1 MVNLELE
8 LDEGIV
14 LQATEVERYGIKELS
29 LNEMVLTNKN
39 IVCVY
44 EKSTGLFSKPETII
58 EKIPLSTIKVANG
71 QAQVMVH
78 DSDEY
83 GKGLQVLFISGH
95 REHFVFSDSPKKTM
109 PLWINEINKIL
120 IGEPTIPVQV
130 ENTEPT
136 YSSESKPKKSFL
148 GGLAGA
154 LGSLDIQSAMDKAQE
169 KIGQFAN
176 QIQGEF
182 SQSQQQEVNYSEPQ
196 VQPQE
201 QPPIP
206 PQPQEHPTESANET
220 APNINAGKVLFCSN
234 CGTKLNEG
242 SKFCH
247 GCGVA
252 VGTVQKEASP
262 VPPPVSST
270 QYAEQPNEGHYKE
283 RQQEYV
289 GKVLKCPNCGG
300 VINETTAICP
310 ECGMQITGKSA
321 VSSVQA
327 FKEQLMSIESHRK
340 KAFGGMFGI
349 YGTADPADKQKL
361 SLIRNFPIPNSIDD
375 ILEFMMLAIAN
386 IDVSL
391 SKKTWTNSGQNMEVL
406 AIEMPKVISNAWVQ
420 KMEQCYK
427 KAEIAFPKD
436 PAFEGIQ
443 KMYFEKM
450 KELKIKVN

>member
-14 LQATEVERYGIKELS
+14 LQTSEVERYGIKELS

-95 REHFVFSDSPKKTM
+95 REHFIFSDSPKKTM

-120 IGEPTIPVQV
+120 IGEPIIPVQV
-130 ENTEPT
+130 ENTEHT
-136 YSSESKPKKSFL
+136 YSSESKPKKSLF

-154 LGSLDIQSAMDKAQE
+154 LGSLDIQSAVEKAQAKIAEFPQQMAE
-169 KIGQFAN
+169 KIEN
-176 QIQGEF
+176 LSNNDNVNEEVVIE
-182 SQSQQQEVNYSEPQ
+182 QSI
-196 VQPQE
+196 VQRDTVE
-201 QPPIP
+201 NGNVKC
-206 PQPQEHPTESANET
+206 TY
-220 APNINAGKVLFCSN
+220 CSN

-242 SKFCH
+242 AKFCH

-252 VGTVQKEASP
+252 VGTVSTENEQVA
-262 VPPPVSST
+262 PPIP
-270 QYAEQPNEGHYKE
+270 PNPTVTSQSNPTE
-283 RQQEYV
+283 RQQEFA
-289 GKVLKCPNCGG
+289 GKILKCPHCGG
-300 VINETTAICP
+300 VISETTAICP
-310 ECGMQITGKSA
+310 ECGMQITGRAA
-321 VSSVQA
+321 VSSIQQ
-327 FKEQLMSIESHRK
+327 FKDQLMAIESTRK
-340 KAFGGMFGI
+340 GGLGGVLGV
-349 YGTADPADKQKL
+349 YTPANKSDIQKL

-375 ILEFMMLAIAN
+375 CLEFMMLAIAN

-391 SKKTWTNSGQNMEVL
+391 SKNTLTNRLNSNGQVETG
-406 AIEMPKVISNAWVQ
+406 ATIGRTISNAWVA
-420 KMEQCYK
+420 KMEQVYK
-427 KAEIAFPKD
+427 KAEIVFPND
-436 PAFEGIQ
+436 PAFAGIQ
-443 KMYFEKM
+443 KMYFDKM
-450 KELKIKVN
+450 KELKLKVK